1 MDHDEEKIG
10 GNEQAAKLIWQ
21 AVRALE
27 DGAVTA
33 EEGVYLCKAGAELLD
48 RLRPKAKR
56 WIAKTAIDTAQLV
69 LRQLAT
75 DLADIPDD

>member
-1 MDHDEEKIG
+1 MDHDKEKIG

-69 LRQLAT
+69 LRQLAS
-75 DLADIPDD
+75 DLQEFASE